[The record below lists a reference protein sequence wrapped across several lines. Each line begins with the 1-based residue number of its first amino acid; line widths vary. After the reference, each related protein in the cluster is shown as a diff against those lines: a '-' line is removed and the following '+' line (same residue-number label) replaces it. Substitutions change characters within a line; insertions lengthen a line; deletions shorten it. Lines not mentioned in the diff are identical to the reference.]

1 LTEEQERRIRRQWL
15 AWRFVLQYGI
25 GVVVL
30 VFYVT
35 AGLHFRYTPDDTYI
49 SMQVGKNVARGDGL
63 SFNAGT
69 PGNTTRGP
77 LWILLIAGG
86 AKLDLDPYVVA
97 KTLDLAFA
105 SLSVIAVLAFAFI
118 MIRDRIYALI
128 AAWIF
133 SFDAWFLLSSGT
145 GSGTSLAVLLV
156 LLTIWYAYKK
166 EYITS
171 SFVLGLLTLV
181 RPEGSILLVPM
192 LLDAALN
199 ARGRA
204 AVVRAIAGSLLMY
217 GVIVGSWLL
226 FSYVSFGTLLPDTMF
241 AGTTFQLSGAG
252 RWHAILS
259 CFEILG
265 TTQLTLVIALVVGV
279 IVTTR
284 RAAWRI
290 FREEG
295 FPLLWMLMLPALF
308 LFIRVE
314 VLSSYLLLILPV
326 VVVYGVWGVK
336 QLEVASIVTPQRG
349 FAILLA
355 VAGLSLAQNQFVYQT
370 RILPGMKNSELG
382 VEECLKP
389 IAYWLRSNSQE
400 GSTVLSPDIGVIGYV
415 SERRMIDVSGV
426 VSPEMKLVFAGVG
439 YDEGMMQ
446 KRYERVVHPDYIV
459 DRSPTPE
466 RLSSESVRPVM
477 TRTYPG
483 PGLLN
488 SGMVYYTLY
497 RVTK

>member
-1 LTEEQERRIRRQWL
+1 M
-15 AWRFVLQYGI
+15 LQYGI

-35 AGLHFRYTPDDTYI
+35 VGLHFRFTPDDTYI
-49 SMQVGKNVARGDGL
+49 SMQVGRNVARGDGL
-63 SFNAGT
+63 SFNVGT
-69 PGNTTRGP
+69 PGNSVRGP

-118 MIRDRIYALI
+118 MIRDRIYALV

-133 SFDAWFLLSSGT
+133 SFDAWFLFSSGT

-156 LLTIWYAYKK
+156 MLTIWYAYKK

-181 RPEGSILLVPM
+181 RPEGFILLAPI
-192 LLDAALN
+192 LLDAVFN
-199 ARGRA
+199 ARGRT
-204 AVVRAIAGSLLMY
+204 AVVKAIVGSLVVY
-217 GVIVGSWLL
+217 CVIVGSWLL
-226 FSYVSFGTLLPDTMF
+226 FSYVSFGALVPDTML
-241 AGTTFQLSGAG
+241 AGTTLQLSVTGL
-252 RWHAILS
+252 WHSVLS
-259 CFEILG
+259 CLEILG
-265 TTQLTLVIALVVGV
+265 TTQLTLVIALIVGV
-279 IVTTR
+279 VLTAR

-308 LFIRVE
+308 MFMRVE
-314 VLSSYLLLILPV
+314 VISSYLLMILPII
-326 VVVYGVWGVK
+326 VVYGVWGVK

-349 FAILLA
+349 FAILLV

-370 RILPGMKNSELG
+370 QILPGMENSELG
-382 VEECLKP
+382 VDECLKP
-389 IAYWLRSNSQE
+389 IGYWLRSNSPE
-400 GSTVLSPDIGVIGYV
+400 GSTILSPDIGVIGYV
-415 SERRMIDVSGV
+415 SGRRMIDVSGV
-426 VSPEMKLVFAGVG
+426 VSPEMKLAFASVG

-446 KRYERVVHPDYIV
+446 KRYERVLHPDYIV

-466 RLSSESVRPVM
+466 RLSSETIRPVM
-477 TRTYPG
+477 TRTFPRLT
-483 PGLLN
+483 LLK
-488 SGMVYYTLY
+488 SEMMYYTLY
-497 RVTK
+497 RVVK